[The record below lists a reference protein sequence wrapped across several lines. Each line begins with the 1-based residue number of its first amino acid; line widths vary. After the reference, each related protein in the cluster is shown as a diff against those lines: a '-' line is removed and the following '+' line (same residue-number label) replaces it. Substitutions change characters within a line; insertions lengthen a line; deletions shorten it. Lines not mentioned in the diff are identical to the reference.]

1 MAHLS
6 DPRGA
11 LGAESDRMTRAQA
24 IFAAVGIGIIFGGLW
39 FISESNAPYHPEV
52 PVTGGEL
59 VIASDG

>member
-1 MAHLS
+1 
-6 DPRGA
+6 
-11 LGAESDRMTRAQA
+11 MTRAQA